1 MPMAQFLSANVER
14 LLNHVIGLDPDSQA
28 RLKKLQGKSLQVR
41 LRELPWPILL
51 QFSQR
56 IDLSIVEQPDDLV
69 KASCMLELN
78 IETLQQLRDSS
89 KLTQLIQ
96 EQKLILVGDMYVAQS
111 VSSLFQELH
120 IDWEEELSQYVGDAL
135 AHQTFVGARSALHEA
150 KTQIEA
156 GRSKLSAQLLRADG
170 LAVGAT
176 ELAHFSDEVDQLR
189 SASERLSARLLRLE
203 MAAKVGH

>member
-1 MPMAQFLSANVER
+1 MAQFLSANVER

>member
-1 MPMAQFLSANVER
+1 MAQFLSANVER

-111 VSSLFQELH
+111 VSSLFQELD
-120 IDWEEELSQYVGDAL
+120 IDWEEELSQYVGDVL
-135 AHQTFVGARSALHEA
+135 AHQTFVGARSMLREA
-150 KTQIEA
+150 KKQIET
-156 GRSKLSAQLLRADG
+156 GRSKLSAHLLHADG
-170 LAVGAT
+170 LAVGAL

-203 MAAKVGH
+203 MAVKVEH

>member
-1 MPMAQFLSANVER
+1 
-14 LLNHVIGLDPDSQA
+14 
-28 RLKKLQGKSLQVR
+28 
-41 LRELPWPILL
+41 
-51 QFSQR
+51 
-56 IDLSIVEQPDDLV
+56 
-69 KASCMLELN
+69 
-78 IETLQQLRDSS
+78 
-89 KLTQLIQ
+89 
-96 EQKLILVGDMYVAQS
+96 MYVAQS
-111 VSSLFQELH
+111 FSSLFQELH

>member
-1 MPMAQFLSANVER
+1 MPIAQFLSANVER
-14 LLNHVIGLDPDSQA
+14 LLNHVISLDPDSQA

-56 IDLSIVEQPDDLV
+56 IDLSIVEQSDDLV

-111 VSSLFQELH
+111 VSSLFQELD
-120 IDWEEELSQYVGDAL
+120 IDWEEELSQYVGDVL
-135 AHQTFVGARSALHEA
+135 AHQTFQGARSAFNEV
-150 KTQIEA
+150 KTQLDV

-170 LAVGAT
+170 LAVGAA
-176 ELAHFSDEVDQLR
+176 ELATFSDDVDQLR
-189 SASERLSARLLRLE
+189 SASERLNARLIRLE
-203 MAAKVGH
+203 LAAKAGH

>member
-1 MPMAQFLSANVER
+1 MAQFLSANVER

-135 AHQTFVGARSALHEA
+135 ANQTFVGARSALHEA

>member
-1 MPMAQFLSANVER
+1 MAQFLSANVER

-78 IETLQQLRDSS
+78 IETFQQLRDSS
-89 KLTQLIQ
+89 NLTQLIQ

>member
-1 MPMAQFLSANVER
+1 MAQFLSANVER

-78 IETLQQLRDSS
+78 IETFQQLRDSS
-89 KLTQLIQ
+89 NLTQLIQ
-96 EQKLILVGDMYVAQS
+96 
-111 VSSLFQELH
+111 
-120 IDWEEELSQYVGDAL
+120 
-135 AHQTFVGARSALHEA
+135 
-150 KTQIEA
+150 
-156 GRSKLSAQLLRADG
+156 
-170 LAVGAT
+170 
-176 ELAHFSDEVDQLR
+176 
-189 SASERLSARLLRLE
+189 
-203 MAAKVGH
+203 